1 MPGRLEPQKQ
11 LDFATD
17 YLYNRWGLKIAKV
30 SGRGVAGEV
39 AKMEVVIDCDCC
51 HGAD

>member
-1 MPGRLEPQKQ
+1 MPGGLEPQQQ

-30 SGRGVAGEV
+30 SGRRVSGRRAAGEV
-39 AKMEVVIDCDCC
+39 AN
-51 HGAD
+51 GGGNGL

>member
-1 MPGRLEPQKQ
+1 MPGGLDAQAK

-30 SGRGVAGEV
+30 GAGGLV
-39 AKMEVVIDCDCC
+39 SAGGLVR
-51 HGAD
+51 